1 MRDIVIIGSK
11 FSIFNF
17 QFSINFLIFECIIDS
32 KPKKHLG
39 QNFLRDQNVIN
50 KIIDQAKIQPDET
63 VLEVGPGQLAI
74 TLKLAERAK
83 KVIAVEKD
91 LELKEFIVTK
101 LKHYPNVTVIY
112 GDILKTDLPD
122 EPYRVIANI
131 PYYLTSPLLTYFL
144 QNKHRPSSLIL
155 MVQKEIAEKL
165 TSPKGNILS
174 MLIAM
179 HGTAKKLFDVAS
191 GAFYPA
197 PKVTSSVISIALN
210 PKPTIAEHQKLYE
223 LIKKC
228 FTGKRKQLKNALKQN
243 LHLSSAELDKL
254 LNAAGIDG
262 TKRAEEL
269 GLGDWER
276 IYKV

>member
-1 MRDIVIIGSK
+1 M
-11 FSIFNF
+11 
-17 QFSINFLIFECIIDS
+17 
-32 KPKKHLG
+32 G

-50 KIIDQAKIQPDET
+50 KIIDQAKIQSDET

-91 LELKEFIVTK
+91 LELKELIDAK
-101 LKHYPNVTVIY
+101 LKHYPNVSIIY
-112 GDILKTDLPD
+112 GDILKTELPD

-179 HGTAKKLFDVAS
+179 HGTAKKLFDVAP

-197 PKVTSSVISIALN
+197 PKVTSSVVSIEIKPQAAIS
-210 PKPTIAEHQKLYE
+210 EHQKLYE

-243 LHLSSAELDKL
+243 LNLSTEKLEELL
-254 LNAAGIDG
+254 SAAGIDG

-269 GLGDWER
+269 GLGDWVEVWR
-276 IYKV
+276 HMQ